1 MANTVTNWLHI
12 RRDGWDDDVSPEEL
26 RRILAP
32 FGGAEFSLDR
42 VRPMP
47 PELRDTEE
55 RATNEQDMQIAKTVR
70 RASLCVERGK
80 RGSWGIPYY
89 LVADMLGNVSRELP
103 KEMRES
109 LMTVVPGKALAAWL
123 LMAYP
128 EEYSRGLRLLT
139 NRRAY
144 GAATWY
150 EWRVKNWGVKWEA
163 SGQSIIDGFLEFDTA
178 NSAPL
183 PVIQRLSL
191 LLPGYQLR
199 LCYRIEGEEVFNEGD
214 SLPTFIEHWRVYEG
228 GDLVDSWEDYTVEDY
243 PE

>member
-1 MANTVTNWLHI
+1 MANNVTNWLHI

-32 FGGAEFSLDR
+32 FGGAKFSLDK
-42 VRPMP
+42 VKPMP
-47 PELRDTEE
+47 PALRGMEE
-55 RATNEQDMQIAKTVR
+55 RADNAQCMSIARCVR
-70 RASLCVERGK
+70 HASACVERGK

-89 LVADMLGNVSRELP
+89 IVADMLGGICQTLP
-103 KEMRES
+103 EDMRSS
-109 LMTVVPGKALAAWL
+109 LMAVVPGKSLAAWL
-123 LMAYP
+123 VMTYP
-128 EEYSRGLRLLT
+128 EAYSRGVRLID
-139 NRRAY
+139 NRRKY

-150 EWRVKNWGVKWEA
+150 EWAIREWGTKWEA

-191 LLPGYQLR
+191 LLPDYQLR

-228 GDLVDSWEDYTVEDY
+228 GDLVDSWDDHTVEDY
-243 PE
+243 PA